1 MFGRKI
7 LAQQNSSS
15 HVNAVPANSSVKDSE
30 RQQSRFELIHSEV
43 MLAIEPA
50 VVVQLSREELENR
63 TFEAVGDIAQRHQFP
78 MGSQEQKQMMLRL
91 VDEMLGL
98 GPLQVLIDDPNI
110 TDIMVN
116 GHKEVFIEH
125 KGKLKSAQIS
135 FRDEE
140 HVLNLARRIV
150 SRIGRRID
158 ETNPMVDAR
167 LPDGS
172 RVNVLI
178 PPLAL
183 DGTCISI
190 RKFSHN
196 KRSLSQLAELGAM
209 STDMVILLD
218 IIARCRVN
226 VLISGGTGA
235 GKTTLLNAMSFG
247 FSPEERIITIEDAAE
262 LKLAQPHVIR
272 IETRPA
278 NTEGLD
284 AVDQRLLLKNAL
296 RMRPDRIIL
305 GEVRGA
311 EAFDMMQAMN
321 TGHDGSMCT
330 LHANSPL
337 DALIRLENM
346 LLMAEVNLPA
356 TALRRQIAGTIDI
369 IVQIERMR
377 DGLRRVTHITEVVG
391 LEGEQYLTRDLFSFD
406 YQGQSSQG
414 NVVGQFV
421 SGKIVPD
428 FIEKARYYQL
438 ETRLKQ
444 VMGVN

>member
-7 LAQQNSSS
+7 SAHQSLSLGSDPVQMSA
-15 HVNAVPANSSVKDSE
+15 SVKDSA
-30 RQQSRFELIHSEV
+30 RQQSRFALIHAEV

-50 VVVQLSREELENR
+50 VVVQLSREELETR
-63 TFEAVGDIAQRHQFP
+63 TFEAVGDIAQRHQLP
-78 MGSQEQKQMMLRL
+78 MGGQEQKQIMLRL

-98 GPLQVLIDDPNI
+98 GPLQVLLDDPDV

-125 KGKLKSAQIS
+125 KGKLKSAEIS

-172 RVNVLI
+172 RVNVII

-190 RKFSHN
+190 RKFSHD

-209 STDMVILLD
+209 SADMVSLLD

-247 FSPEERIITIEDAAE
+247 FSPDERIITIEDAAE
-262 LKLAQPHVIR
+262 LKLSQPHVIR

-278 NTEGLD
+278 SAEGLE
-284 AVDQRLLLKNAL
+284 AIDQRRLLKNAL

-330 LHANSPL
+330 LHANAPS

-346 LLMAEVNLPA
+346 LLMADVNLPA
-356 TALRRQIAGTIDI
+356 TALRRQIAATIDI

-377 DGLRRVTHITEVVG
+377 DGKRRVTHITELVG
-391 LEGEQYLTRDLFSFD
+391 LEGDQYLTQDLFRFD
-406 YQGQSSQG
+406 YLGQDSQG
-414 NVVGQFV
+414 NVLGQFL
-421 SGKIVPD
+421 SAQTVPK

-438 ETRLKQ
+438 DTRLKQ